1 MGNEII
7 LEAKK
12 ISKRFP
18 GTLALDDVDFELKR
32 GEVHA
37 IIGENGA
44 GKSTFIK
51 ILCGV
56 YQKDSGVLYLDG
68 KEIHFFNSRESTDQG
83 IRVIYQEL
91 ENLPKLTI
99 AENIFL
105 GRLPKSR
112 KLPGFISWDSLLKK
126 TKELL
131 KKLDIDL
138 NPRSIV
144 GTLSVAQQQ
153 LVEIAKA
160 LSQNL
165 KILIM
170 DEPTSLL
177 ATNETKKLFEIINNL
192 KSVQNVSIIYIS
204 HRLKEVIDIADRVTV
219 FRNGKNIGTL
229 EEKDFDENRIIN
241 MMIGH
246 GLVEREKYPT
256 RNKEVVLE
264 IKNLHIYKRLYDFNL
279 KLHKGEIIGIAGL
292 IGCGKDEFIKSI
304 FGLWPY
310 QAGEVIYNG
319 KKIKNKEPF
328 EIIARNVVYLPEER
342 KNEALF
348 LSLSVRE
355 NLSVL
360 WLHRILKKFFFP
372 KNKEIDFTNE
382 FVKRLSIKVSSTEQL
397 VLNLSGGNQQ
407 KVIFARLL
415 AIKPEILLLHDPTRG
430 IDVGSKDEIYNI
442 ISKLSESG
450 SSIILLSSE
459 IQEICN
465 LSNRIMVLSKGKIVG
480 EFEGKEINIE
490 KILSCSMSS

>member
-56 YQKDSGVLYLDG
+56 YQKDSGVLYLEG
-68 KEIHFFNSRESTDQG
+68 KKINFLNSMEPTDQG
-83 IRVIYQEL
+83 IRAIYQEL
-91 ENLPKLTI
+91 ENLQQLTI

-112 KLPGFISWDSLLKK
+112 KLPGFISWNLLFKK

-144 GTLSVAQQQ
+144 GTLSVAEQQ
-153 LVEIAKA
+153 LVEIVKA
-160 LSQNL
+160 LSQKL

-170 DEPTSLL
+170 DEPTALL
-177 ATNETKKLFEIINNL
+177 ATNETKKLFEIVNNL
-192 KSVQNVSIIYIS
+192 KIYQNVSIIYIS
-204 HRLKEVIDIADRVTV
+204 HRLKEVIDIADRVTI
-219 FRNGKNIGTL
+219 FRNGKNISTL
-229 EEKDFDENRIIN
+229 EKKDFDENIIIN
-241 MMIGH
+241 MIIGH
-246 GLVEREKYPT
+246 SLVEREKYPT
-256 RNKEVVLE
+256 RSKEVVLE
-264 IKNLHIYKRLYDFNL
+264 IKNLYIHKRLYDFNL

-319 KKIKNKEPF
+319 KKIKNEEPF
-328 EIIARNVVYLPEER
+328 EIIAKNVVYLPEER
-342 KNEALF
+342 KSGALF

-360 WLHRILKKFFFP
+360 WLRRILKKFFFS

-382 FVKRLSIKVSSTEQL
+382 FVKRLSIKVASIEQL

-415 AIKPEILLLHDPTRG
+415 AIKPKILLLHDPTRG
-430 IDVGSKDEIYNI
+430 IDVGSRDEIYNI

-465 LSNRIMVLSKGKIVG
+465 LSDRIIVLSKGKIAG
-480 EFEGKEINIE
+480 EFAEKEINIE
-490 KILSCSMSS
+490 KVLSCSMA